1 MAGGLQKTVGA
12 ETGFFHGVI
21 TQNELCSASHGFKEN
36 GRDIQE
42 VFAFP
47 PNLRAFVHRDSSWF
61 NFLSTPA
68 PVSSFLLLAVF

>member
-1 MAGGLQKTVGA
+1 MAGGLQKTAGA

-21 TQNELCSASHGFKEN
+21 NPNELCSASHGFKEN

-42 VFAFP
+42 AFAFA
-47 PNLRAFVHRDSSWF
+47 PNLRAFVHRDSPWF